1 MSVDDSGLFETT
13 NASLLTLYNLEAEF
27 SDLMRQYN
35 QAYLNYIAMLNNARP
50 TGNKYVYSLQNLNDN
65 VRTSCTGTQTS
76 ITQPS
81 TYQTA
86 DSCEALCS
94 AAQNCGGYDLSNVD
108 SSGKH
113 LCKLY
118 SNSNSNPI
126 SAVQGTDTNYGCYKQ
141 VLTPTTSLSDT
152 ITYLDTLNNK
162 LTNVNLRIQSL
173 LNYMQT
179 NDADFTSENRAKL
192 TSLKSTYSQLL
203 AEKENIKTMEK
214 QFQTTKEEDNSK
226 HSIFNNKYA
235 NYIFWILLGLFI
247 FIFTCRYMIFPGMPF
262 NNGKFI
268 FWYIYF
274 SFLIISI
281 MFSSMQSGFLIMCI
295 LIAYLFLYW
304 CNILP
309 GPP

>member
-35 QAYLNYIAMLNNARP
+35 QAYLNYIELLKNASP
-50 TGNKYVYSLQNLNDN
+50 NSNKFVYGLLYGLNDN
-65 VRTSCTGTQTS
+65 VRTYCNGTLLPSTA
-76 ITQPS
+76 QPS

-86 DSCEALCS
+86 NSCEALCS
-94 AAQNCGGYDLSNVD
+94 AAPNCGGYDLSDAD

-118 SNSNSNPI
+118 SNTQGIGS
-126 SAVQGTDTNYGCYKQ
+126 VQGTDKNYGCYAQ
-141 VLTPTTSLSDT
+141 VLRPTSSLMDT
-152 ITYLDTLNNK
+152 TRYLGILNDK

-173 LNYMQT
+173 MNYMQT
-179 NDADFTSENRAKL
+179 NDTTFSSKNSAKL
-192 TSLKSTYSQLL
+192 QSLQNTYSQLL
-203 AEKENIKTMEK
+203 TERENIKTMEN
-214 QFQTTKEEDNSK
+214 QFQTTKEENNSK
-226 HSIFNNKYA
+226 HGIFNNKYA

-247 FIFTCRYMIFPGMPF
+247 LIFTCRYMIFPDVSF
-262 NNGKFI
+262 NNVKFI

-274 SFLIISI
+274 SFLLISI

-304 CNILP
+304 CKIVP